1 MKERDMKSTLAHI
14 LAMVAMLA
22 VASCGGGGGGCTGC
36 DTASQGPV
44 TSTISGTVTDT
55 TGAPM
60 PGVVVSVYH
69 HNNHVTSTAPTDAQG
84 HYAVAGLD
92 TVNNADYEI
101 YANLAGS
108 GFRAGV
114 SDPAGAVERFDFDGS
129 YRTVIRF
136 LSLPAHNVAGNDFT
150 AFHVGERAASLPRT
164 GQSTSYASGDDAAL
178 HVGVGWPVVRYVD
191 NLNGTVTDRLTGLI
205 WLKDAD
211 CKGALTWS
219 AAVASANQ
227 LASGQCGLSDG
238 SNAGQWRMP
247 NANDLESLVDVA
259 QSAPALS
266 AGHPFTHVNQSN
278 AYWSSTTYAAGNLS
292 AMAIRFTDGRWINGL
307 VAGDLSFS
315 NIKATSSNS
324 LWAVKTGSG
333 GAVQLLAT
341 GVYAGVGG
349 TVSVPGDDAALQ
361 LGVQLHSPRFID
373 SGNGTLFDT
382 VTGLTW
388 LKMANCIQ
396 GNWDNAL
403 GTIASLASGQ
413 CGLSDGSTPGQWRL
427 PNRAEMLSLSDR
439 APPFPQADLFNG
451 QAQGSFGP
459 VTGPVIFNQFVV
471 SKLYWTSTTYASDT
485 TQAWAIYSCDFG
497 VYNLLKNDAS
507 GYALAVR

>member
-1 MKERDMKSTLAHI
+1 MKSTQACI
-14 LAMVAMLA
+14 LGMLA
-22 VASCGGGGGGCTGC
+22 TLALASCGGGGSGCTDCGA
-36 DTASQGPV
+36 ASQGPV

-55 TGAPM
+55 RGAPV

-69 HNNHVTSTAPTDAQG
+69 HNNHATSTATTDALG

-101 YANLAGS
+101 YANVAGA

-114 SDPAGAVERFDFDGS
+114 RDPAGGVERFDFNGS
-129 YRTVIRF
+129 YSTVIRF
-136 LSLPAHNVAGNDFT
+136 LSLPAHDVAGNDFT
-150 AFHVGERAASLPRT
+150 AFRAGDRAVSLPRT
-164 GQSTSYASGDDAAL
+164 GQSTSYAGGDDAAV
-178 HVGVGWPVVRYVD
+178 HAGVAWPAIRFVD
-191 NLNGTVTDRLTGLI
+191 NLDGTVTDRLTGLV

-219 AAVASANQ
+219 VALASANQ
-227 LASGQCGLSDG
+227 LASGQCGLRDG
-238 SNAGQWRMP
+238 STAGQWRMP
-247 NANDLESLVDVA
+247 NANELESLVDVA

-266 AGHPFTHVNQSN
+266 AGHPFTQVNQSN

-292 AMAIRFTDGRWINGL
+292 AMAIRFTDGRWING
-307 VAGDLSFS
+307 VDAGDLNFN
-315 NIKATSSNS
+315 NIKASSSNS
-324 LWAVKTGSG
+324 LWAVKSGSG
-333 GAVQLLAT
+333 GAVKLLAT
-341 GVYAGVGG
+341 GVYSGVGG

-373 SGNGTLFDT
+373 AGNGTLVDT

-388 LKMANCIQ
+388 LKMANCIHST
-396 GNWDNAL
+396 WDNTL

-413 CGLSDGSTPGQWRL
+413 CGLSDGSSPGQWRM
-427 PNRAEMLSLSDR
+427 PNRSEMLSLSDR
-439 APPFPQADLFNG
+439 APTFPQADLFNG

-471 SKLYWTSTTYASDT
+471 SKFYWTSTTYASDA

-497 VYNLLKNDAS
+497 VYNLLKNDAG

>member
-1 MKERDMKSTLAHI
+1 MKSTLACI
-14 LAMVAMLA
+14 LAAVAALA
-22 VASCGGGGGGCTGC
+22 LASCGGGGGTRCTGC

-55 TGAPM
+55 TGAPVR
-60 PGVVVSVYH
+60 GVVVSVYH
-69 HNNHVTSTAPTDAQG
+69 HNNHVTLTATTDAQG
-84 HYAVAGLD
+84 HYAIAGLD

-101 YANLAGS
+101 FVDQAGA

-114 SDPAGAVERFDFDGS
+114 KDPAGAVERVDFNGS

-136 LSLPAHNVAGNDFT
+136 LSLPAHDVAGNDFT
-150 AFHVGERAASLPRT
+150 AFYVGDRAASLPRT
-164 GQSTSYASGDDAAL
+164 GQATSYASGDDAAV
-178 HVGVGWPVVRYVD
+178 HVGVPWPAIRYVD
-191 NLNGTVTDRLTGLI
+191 NLNGTITDRLTGLI

-219 AAVASANQ
+219 VAVSSANQ
-227 LASGQCGLSDG
+227 LANGQCGLSDG
-238 SNAGQWRMP
+238 SSAGQWRMP
-247 NANDLESLVDVA
+247 NANELESLVDVA
-259 QSAPALS
+259 QTAPALS

-292 AMAIRFTDGRWINGL
+292 AMAIRFTDGRWING
-307 VAGDLSFS
+307 VDAGDLGFS
-315 NIKATSSNS
+315 NIKASSSNS
-324 LWAVKTGSG
+324 LWAVKSGAG
-333 GAVQLLAT
+333 GAVRLLAT

-349 TVSVPGDDAALQ
+349 TVSVPGDDATLQ

-373 SGNGTLFDT
+373 SGSGTLFDT

-388 LKMANCIQ
+388 LKMANCIHST
-396 GNWDNAL
+396 WDNAL
-403 GTIASLASGQ
+403 INIANLASGQ
-413 CGLSDGSTPGQWRL
+413 CGLSDGSKPGQWRM
-427 PNRAEMLSLSDR
+427 PNRGEMLSLSDR
-439 APPFPQADLFNG
+439 APPFPQADLYNG

-471 SKLYWTSTTYASDT
+471 SKFYWTSTTYASDPA
-485 TQAWAIYSCDFG
+485 QAWTIYSCDFG
-497 VYNLLKNDAS
+497 VYNLLKSDAS